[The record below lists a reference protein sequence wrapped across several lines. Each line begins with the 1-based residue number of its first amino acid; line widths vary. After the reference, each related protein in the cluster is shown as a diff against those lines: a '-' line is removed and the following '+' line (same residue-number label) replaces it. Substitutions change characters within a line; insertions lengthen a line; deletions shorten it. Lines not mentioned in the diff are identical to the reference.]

1 MLLSVLAKNYI
12 VDTGIHDS
20 ESRVLQRLSINGLF
34 IQDNTSISQYTEQYV
49 ERHAQKKKKMA
60 SSESTS

>member
-34 IQDNTSISQYTEQYV
+34 IQDNTSISQYTE
-49 ERHAQKKKKMA
+49 
-60 SSESTS
+60 